1 MAISPNKRL
10 GRYEIRSQLGAGG
23 MGEVYLAE
31 DTLLRRKVALKLL
44 PEDVAKD
51 RDRLAR
57 FEQEAFA
64 ASALNHPNILTVF
77 EIGEAD
83 SQRFIAAEYV
93 DGETLRR
100 RTARSRASVR
110 EALDVAIQVASALAA
125 AHKTGVIHRDIKP
138 ENIMVRHDDS
148 IVKVL
153 DFGLAKATERSLTQ
167 PAPDSEATTR
177 AMVNTSPGVVMGTAS
192 YMSPEQARGL
202 AVDERTDIWSLGVVL
217 YEMVAGRLPFEGQTT
232 SDVISMILH
241 KEPPALTR
249 LSDLATERLD
259 EIVTKAL
266 AKDREE
272 RYQVAKDLLIDLKRL
287 KQHLDFESEVERTF
301 APELR
306 STAEAAR
313 PSDDVARQSAA
324 QTAAV
329 SGAVPTR
336 ASSAEYIVNEIRRR
350 KLGVGLIT
358 LAVVLIAAAVG
369 YFGYFRMRAALT
381 DKDTILLADF
391 VNTSGDPVFD
401 GTLKQALAVQLGQSP
416 FLDIFSDDRVSD
428 ALKLMGRAQN
438 ERVTREIG
446 REICQRQGLKALLA
460 GSIASL
466 GSNFVITLEVINTQT
481 GDVIAREQIEAQGKE
496 QVLRSLGEASTKLRE
511 KLGESLASIQ
521 KFDAPLEQVTTSSLE
536 ALKAFSLAK
545 EKATFENNQNEAIPL
560 YKRAVEL
567 DPNFAVAYAE
577 LSVSYRLS
585 GQPEL
590 ATEPARKAFELRE
603 RAGERERLLI
613 SLSYYTDVT
622 KELDK
627 QLEVAELRTRTYPRD
642 YEAANNLGVRYR
654 NLGLIEKSIEEFR
667 ESIRRNPK
675 FPSSYMN
682 MARGFVLLNRL
693 DEARSTCGQV
703 LEMNRD
709 FAACHDILFQI
720 AFIQGDTSAMKQ
732 HLDWYAGRPNEYG
745 SLDLQ
750 GDVAAFAGQLRKALD
765 FEGRA
770 SEMAEA
776 RNLKERAAQYAS
788 LRALL
793 SAVVG
798 DCRKAREDATTAL
811 SIGRTRNALE
821 NGGLAFA
828 LCGET
833 GQVQALAAERA
844 RLDPSDTLLNAV
856 TLPLIRA
863 ELELQHGSPSEAVR
877 LLQSATQFERMDL
890 TSNAPSSSVPRGP
903 WPAYVRGQAYLRQQ
917 AGAEA
922 MVEFQRILDR
932 RVPVSV
938 LYPLAHLGLA
948 RAAVLQG
955 DAAKARKAYQ
965 DFFVLWK
972 EADADIPILIE
983 AKKEYEKLK

>member
-1 MAISPNKRL
+1 MIDEPATAAAGQIIGYYKIVGPLDK
-10 GRYEIRSQLGAGG
+10 GG
-23 MGEVYLAE
+23 MGEVYLAT
-31 DTLLRRKVALKLL
+31 DTRSGREVALKLL
-44 PEDVAKD
+44 PDSSISDQQRV
-51 RDRLAR
+51 RR
-57 FEQEAFA
+57 FQQEAR
-64 ASALNHPNILTVF
+64 SILALNHPNIVTIY
-77 EIGEAD
+77 EIGQTHSAHYIVTE
-83 SQRFIAAEYV
+83 RIT
-93 DGETLRR
+93 GETLRQR
-100 RTARSRASVR
+100 LARAPLEIP
-110 EALDVAIQVASALAA
+110 EALAIAIEVAKALEATHAA
-125 AHKTGVIHRDIKP
+125 GIMHRDIKP
-138 ENIMVRHDDS
+138 ENIMIRPDGY
-148 IVKVL
+148 VKVL
-153 DFGLAKATERSLTQ
+153 DFGIAKLTEQSAPMISTEAATMMKVET
-167 PAPDSEATTR
+167 A
-177 AMVNTSPGVVMGTAS
+177 PGVVMGTVY
-192 YMSPEQARGL
+192 YMSPEQARGRQ
-202 AVDERTDIWSLGVVL
+202 VDARTDIWSLGAVL
-217 YEMVAGRLPFEGQTT
+217 YEMAAGRPPFEGKTPQ
-232 SDVISMILH
+232 DIIILIAGR
-241 KEPPALTR
+241 EPAPIARYAPYTPTEFQRIVSKALT
-249 LSDLATERLD
+249 
-259 EIVTKAL
+259 
-266 AKDREE
+266 KDREE
-272 RYQVAKDLLIDLKRL
+272 RYQTAKDLLIDLKGLKKRL
-287 KQHLDFESEVERTF
+287 EMEAEIERTVP
-301 APELR
+301 PELR
-306 STAEAAR
+306 TSASEAKTVAKRTAANSTTAEAIHH
-313 PSDDVARQSAA
+313 V
-324 QTAAV
+324 
-329 SGAVPTR
+329 
-336 ASSAEYIVNEIRRR
+336 SSAEYIVSEIKRH
-350 KLGVGLIT
+350 KKGSALT
-358 LAVVLIAAAVG
+358 AAVALALVLATAG
-369 YFGYFRMRAALT
+369 YFMYPRRTTALT

-391 VNTSGDPVFD
+391 VNTTSDPVFD

-428 ALKLMGRAQN
+428 SLKLMGRAQG
-438 ERVTREIG
+438 ERVNREIG
-446 REICQRQGLKALLA
+446 REICQRQGLKAMLA

-466 GSNFVITLEVINTQT
+466 GSNYVMTLEVINAQT
-481 GDVIAREQIEAQGKE
+481 GDVIAREQTEAQGKE

-536 ALKAFSLAK
+536 ALKAYSLAK
-545 EKATFENNQNEAIPL
+545 EKGTLENNQNEAIPL

-577 LSVSYRLS
+577 LSVSYRLR

-590 ATEPARKAFELRE
+590 AIEPARKAFELRE

-613 SLSYYTDVT
+613 SLSYYSDVT

-654 NLGLIEKSIEEFR
+654 SMGLIEKSIEEFR

-693 DEARSTCGQV
+693 DEALPPCRQT
-703 LEMNRD
+703 LELNHD

-732 HLDWYAGRPNEYG
+732 HLDWYTGRPNEFG

-750 GDVAAFAGQLRKALD
+750 ADVAAFAGQLRKALD

-770 SEMAEA
+770 SDMAEA
-776 RNLKERAAQYAS
+776 QDLKERAAQYSS

-798 DCRKAREDATTAL
+798 DCRKAREDTTAAL
-811 SIGRTRNALE
+811 SIGRTRSALS
-821 NGGLAFA
+821 NGALAFA
-828 LCGET
+828 LCGES
-833 GQVQALAAERA
+833 GQAQALAAERA
-844 RLDPSDTLLNAV
+844 KLDPADTLLNAV

-890 TSNAPSSSVPRGP
+890 TSNQPASSVPRGP

-922 MVEFQRILDR
+922 MAEFQKVLDR
-932 RVPVSV
+932 SVPVSI
-938 LYPLAHLGLA
+938 LHPLAELGLA

-965 DFFVLWK
+965 DFFALWK
-972 EADADIPILIE
+972 DADTDVPILQQ
-983 AKKEYEKLK
+983 AKQEYEKLK